1 MAVMTFM
8 LVLIAMNPIGYR
20 GGGSDDWHYLQAA
33 RCFATSGF
41 CMPQNHWAIRMPL
54 VLPLAATIKLLG
66 ESRQVLWIVP
76 LTYGVIAAT
85 LLTIIVQR
93 QFGRREALL
102 AGTVFVA
109 TPSITD
115 RLLRLNVDT
124 VELAYALAAIFL
136 IQIARRGRPQI
147 WIPVA
152 GALLGVAILGRAT
165 ALAMVPLFLIGLT
178 LVPRFRKHIPLFV
191 LGVGAP
197 LLLEALVYWP

>member
-1 MAVMTFM
+1 M
-8 LVLIAMNPIGYR
+8 LCHQRLLHAPEPLGDPY
-20 GGGSDDWHYLQAA
+20 AA
-33 RCFATSGF
+33 CA
-41 CMPQNHWAIRMPL
+41 
-54 VLPLAATIKLLG
+54 PLAATIKLLG